1 MKARSLICVAAAA
14 LFVPLASPG
23 AAQEPIVAL
32 APGEVLLKVEA
43 AGTARSKPDLMS
55 LTAGVVTTGRTAREA
70 LAANNQL
77 ANRLV
82 EAVRA
87 QGVAS
92 ADVRTEE
99 LSVQPQFARRDESS
113 NAEDQLPSR
122 ITGYLATNSLA
133 LTVRDL
139 TKGPGLVDALFQA
152 GANKVEGPTFNLS
165 DPGPARRRARQ
176 AAVAEALEQATTYAE
191 ALHMKVGRVL
201 QVSERRYAVVGET
214 LNELPQLRSTFAR
227 TTPLEPGDVTTGVT
241 VWIDYAL
248 VPAR

>member
-1 MKARSLICVAAAA
+1 MKLCLLLCAIAAP
-14 LFVPLASPG
+14 FVPLASPG
-23 AAQEPIVAL
+23 AAQEPTVAL
-32 APGEVLLKVEA
+32 VPGEVLLKVEA
-43 AGTARSKPDLMS
+43 EGIARSKPDLMS

-70 LAANNQL
+70 LDANNQL
-77 ANRLV
+77 ANRLI

-99 LSVQPQFARRDESS
+99 LSVQPQFARRNENGD
-113 NAEDQLPSR
+113 AEDQLPSR
-122 ITGYLATNSLA
+122 ITGYVATNSLA

-165 DPGPARRRARQ
+165 DPAPARRLARQ

-201 QVSERRYAVVGET
+201 QVSERSYAVVGDA
-214 LNELPQLRSTFAR
+214 LNDLPQLRSTFSR
-227 TTPLEPGDVTTGVT
+227 TTPLEPGDVTMRVN

-248 VPAR
+248 VPVR